1 MPKVS
6 FGGAEWTMMSPLEIE
21 STGGEKSL
29 ILSGVSCK
37 GCQGSEL
44 SFSFLKNIQV
54 IIPTGS

>member
-21 STGGEKSL
+21 STGGKKSL

-37 GCQGSEL
+37 GCQVVS
-44 SFSFLKNIQV
+44 
-54 IIPTGS
+54 